1 MKDLLAI
8 VTPVWADALEEP
20 ARHAFV
26 LARELGARLTV
37 MITTIEPFHPAPPSQ
52 PDNMQGDDA
61 ARQPPSLDEIVARTA
76 ALVRS
81 EAESAGVAHVIL
93 PQAEKSVALRERLIA
108 LAQVRD
114 LTIFSAYGP
123 LAYPRLG
130 LVEAALFGSGRPVLL
145 MPRAAQTF
153 CDGTVVVGWDA
164 TRAAVRALHDAMPF
178 LVRARQ
184 IVVASV
190 GDDKELPLDASG
202 SAICSYLGQRD
213 IDASFQ
219 AVTRQQ
225 RSVGETLLFHARR
238 LGANL
243 LVMGGFG
250 HARQREFLFGS
261 ATRDVFQAYLDIP
274 VLLSH

>member
-8 VTPVWADALEEP
+8 VTPVWADTLEEP
-20 ARHAFV
+20 ARHAFA
-26 LARELGARLTV
+26 LARELDARLTV
-37 MITTIEPFHPAPPSQ
+37 MITTVEPFHAAPPSQ

-61 ARQPPSLDEIVARTA
+61 AGKPPSLDEIVERTA
-76 ALVRS
+76 TLVRS
-81 EAESAGVAHVIL
+81 EARSAGVAHVIL
-93 PQAEKSVALRERLIA
+93 PPAEKSVAFRERLIA
-108 LAQVRD
+108 LAQLRD
-114 LTIFSAYGP
+114 LTIFSNYGP
-123 LAYPRLG
+123 LANPRLS

-153 CDGTVVVGWDA
+153 SDGTVVVGWDA
-164 TRAAVRALHDAMPF
+164 TRAAVRALHDAMP
-178 LVRARQ
+178 LLIRARQ
-184 IVVASV
+184 IVIASV

-202 SAICSYLGQRD
+202 PAICSYLQQRE

-219 AVTRQQ
+219 ALTRQQ
-225 RSVGETLLFHARR
+225 RSAGEALLFHARR

-250 HARQREFLFGS
+250 HAREREFLFGS
-261 ATRDVFQAYLDIP
+261 ATRDVFQTYLDIP